1 MASFLRHEEMPPD
14 VFHGSP
20 LCMDQFKSLFGSARQ
35 PKVNENDIVAVD
47 PTSKHIVVIC
57 RNQFYYFQA
66 LWPDGT
72 VAVDENDIA
81 EILSAIKEDSH
92 KIDPEMSCQ
101 NAIGVL
107 TTLPRKSWAVAREN
121 IEKTSD
127 HNRSALELIDSALFV
142 LVLDDFVPRD
152 INEAASNMLHGS
164 YNLEHKKDK
173 YYQAGTCC
181 NRWYDKLQIIV
192 CADGTA
198 GINFEHS
205 AIDGHTALRFV
216 SDIFAETIINFAQSI
231 TLSIYGKG
239 RIPSVISAQVRR
251 AACVSNGNGIDISPK
266 KLSFELPLSLRD
278 TIFFAETAI
287 GDQVV
292 STETFVLEFKSY
304 GKEFV
309 KANRMSPDSF
319 VQMTILLAYYQLYGK
334 VVCAYEPVLTKH
346 FYHGRTE
353 AMRTSTEKAAAFCR
367 KWCNHYATKEEK
379 LQALRDATVE
389 HSRLVKE
396 SAKGKGVDRHLF
408 ALKCIAEKN
417 NMPVAPFFE
426 SGPWKTLNHT
436 ILSTSNCGNPSLR
449 HFGFGPV
456 VPDGFGIGYI
466 IKDGCFH
473 YSVSSKNRQTQ
484 RYVHTLER
492 TLRQIGKLLRPTT
505 SVFVEAPKVMNR
517 VESMKLEYLDGMD
530 YWGELDL
537 AAPVQVPATTLKS
550 NANDSSEV
558 ATKFLARVVRRESSV
573 GLDFGEEVP
582 FAGSPELTLRKA
594 RSTEDE

>member
-1 MASFLRHEEMPPD
+1 
-14 VFHGSP
+14 VFSWRV
-20 LCMDQFKSLFGSARQ
+20 LIDAYFSISKLILDTQKSLFGSARQ

-164 YNLEHKKDK
+164 YNLEHKKDR

-309 KANRMSPDSF
+309 KANRM
-319 VQMTILLAYYQLYGK
+319 
-334 VVCAYEPVLTKH
+334 
-346 FYHGRTE
+346 R
-353 AMRTSTEKAAAFCR
+353 
-367 KWCNHYATKEEK
+367 
-379 LQALRDATVE
+379 
-389 HSRLVKE
+389 
-396 SAKGKGVDRHLF
+396 
-408 ALKCIAEKN
+408 
-417 NMPVAPFFE
+417 
-426 SGPWKTLNHT
+426 
-436 ILSTSNCGNPSLR
+436 
-449 HFGFGPV
+449 
-456 VPDGFGIGYI
+456 
-466 IKDGCFH
+466 
-473 YSVSSKNRQTQ
+473 
-484 RYVHTLER
+484 
-492 TLRQIGKLLRPTT
+492 
-505 SVFVEAPKVMNR
+505 
-517 VESMKLEYLDGMD
+517 
-530 YWGELDL
+530 
-537 AAPVQVPATTLKS
+537 
-550 NANDSSEV
+550 
-558 ATKFLARVVRRESSV
+558 
-573 GLDFGEEVP
+573 
-582 FAGSPELTLRKA
+582 
-594 RSTEDE
+594 